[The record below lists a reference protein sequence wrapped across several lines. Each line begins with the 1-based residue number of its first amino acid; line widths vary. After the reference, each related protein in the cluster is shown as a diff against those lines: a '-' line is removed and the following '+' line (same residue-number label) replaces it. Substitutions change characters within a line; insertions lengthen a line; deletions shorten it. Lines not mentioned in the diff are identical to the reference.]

1 VFLSIDK
8 LRKVMKIHVPN
19 HLIIIS
25 MGVFLAL
32 NMFENIIH
40 FSIGRNIKEKDNAN
54 IGIEMPET
62 YDIIKIIF
70 IMFVFAFLQAIF
82 TYYFVIEGY

>member
-1 VFLSIDK
+1 
-8 LRKVMKIHVPN
+8 MKIHIPN

-25 MGVFLAL
+25 MGVFLIL

-40 FSIGRNIKEKDNAN
+40 FSIGRNINEKNNVN
-54 IGIEMPET
+54 IKIELPEY

-70 IMFVFAFLQAIF
+70 IMMIFAFLQAIF
-82 TYYFVIEGY
+82 TYYFIIIGL

>member
-1 VFLSIDK
+1 
-8 LRKVMKIHVPN
+8 MKIHVPN

-25 MGVFLAL
+25 MGVFLVL

-40 FSIGRNIKEKDNAN
+40 FSIGRNIKERENTN
-54 IGIEMPET
+54 IELEIPEK

-82 TYYFVIEGY
+82 TYFFLIIGF

>member
-1 VFLSIDK
+1 
-8 LRKVMKIHVPN
+8 MKIHVPN

-25 MGVFLAL
+25 MGVFLIL

-40 FSIGRNIKEKDNAN
+40 FSIGRNIKEKDNTN
-54 IGIEMPET
+54 IGIELPEY
-62 YDIIKIIF
+62 YDIIKIMF

-82 TYYFVIEGY
+82 TYFFVLAGW

>member
-1 VFLSIDK
+1 
-8 LRKVMKIHVPN
+8 MKIHVPN

-25 MGVFLAL
+25 MGVFLVL

-40 FSIGRNIKEKDNAN
+40 FSIGRNIKERDNTN
-54 IGIEMPET
+54 IELEIPEK

-82 TYYFVIEGY
+82 TYFFLIIGF

>member
-1 VFLSIDK
+1 
-8 LRKVMKIHVPN
+8 MKIHVPN

-25 MGVFLAL
+25 MGVFLVL

-40 FSIGRNIKEKDNAN
+40 FSIGRNIKEKDNSN
-54 IGIEMPET
+54 IELEIPEK

-82 TYYFVIEGY
+82 TYYFLIIGL

>member
-1 VFLSIDK
+1 
-8 LRKVMKIHVPN
+8 MKIHVPN
-19 HLIIIS
+19 HLILIS

-40 FSIGRNIKEKDNAN
+40 FSIGRNIEEKDNAN
-54 IGIEMPET
+54 IGVIEIPEY

-70 IMFVFAFLQAIF
+70 IMVVFAFLQAIF
-82 TYYFVIEGY
+82 TYYFVLAGY

>member
-1 VFLSIDK
+1 
-8 LRKVMKIHVPN
+8 MKIHVPN

-25 MGVFLAL
+25 TGIFLIL

-40 FSIGRNIKEKDNAN
+40 FSIGRDINEKNNAN
-54 IGIEMPET
+54 IKIELPEY

-70 IMFVFAFLQAIF
+70 IMILFAFLQAIF
-82 TYYFVIEGY
+82 TYYFINIWIF

>member
-1 VFLSIDK
+1 
-8 LRKVMKIHVPN
+8 MKIHVPN
-19 HLIIIS
+19 HLILIS

-54 IGIEMPET
+54 IGVIEIPEY
-62 YDIIKIIF
+62 YDIIKIIV
-70 IMFVFAFLQAIF
+70 IMVAFAFLQAIF
-82 TYYFVIEGY
+82 TYYFVLAGY

>member
-1 VFLSIDK
+1 
-8 LRKVMKIHVPN
+8 MKIHVPN

-25 MGVFLAL
+25 MGVFLIL

-40 FSIGRNIKEKDNAN
+40 FSIGRNINEKNNFN
-54 IGIEMPET
+54 IKIELPEY

-70 IMFVFAFLQAIF
+70 IMMVFAFLQAIF
-82 TYYFVIEGY
+82 TYYFIIFGL

>member
-1 VFLSIDK
+1 
-8 LRKVMKIHVPN
+8 MKIRVPN

-25 MGVFLAL
+25 MGVFLVL

-40 FSIGRNIKEKDNAN
+40 FSIGRNIKEKDNSN
-54 IGIEMPET
+54 IGIELPEK

-82 TYYFVIEGY
+82 TYYFLIIGL

>member
-1 VFLSIDK
+1 
-8 LRKVMKIHVPN
+8 MKIHVPN
-19 HLIIIS
+19 HLILIS

-54 IGIEMPET
+54 IGVIEIPEY
-62 YDIIKIIF
+62 YDIIKIIV
-70 IMFVFAFLQAIF
+70 IMIVFAFLQAIF
-82 TYYFVIEGY
+82 TYYFVLAGY

>member
-1 VFLSIDK
+1 
-8 LRKVMKIHVPN
+8 MKTYVPN
-19 HLIIIS
+19 HLILIS
-25 MGVFLAL
+25 MGVFLVL

-54 IGIEMPET
+54 IGNIEIPEY
-62 YDIIKIIF
+62 YDIIKIIV

-82 TYYFVIEGY
+82 TYYFLLKGY

>member
-1 VFLSIDK
+1 MM
-8 LRKVMKIHVPN
+8 MKIHIPN

-25 MGVFLAL
+25 MGVFLVL
-32 NMFENIIH
+32 NIFENIIH
-40 FSIGRNIKEKDNAN
+40 FSIGRNIKEKDNSN
-54 IGIEMPET
+54 IGIELPER

-82 TYYFVIEGY
+82 TYYFLIIGL

>member
-1 VFLSIDK
+1 
-8 LRKVMKIHVPN
+8 MKIHIPN

-25 MGVFLAL
+25 MGVFLVL

-40 FSIGRNIKEKDNAN
+40 FSIGRNIKERDNTN
-54 IGIEMPET
+54 IELEIPEK

-70 IMFVFAFLQAIF
+70 IMLVFAFLQAIF
-82 TYYFVIEGY
+82 TYFFLIIGF

>member
-1 VFLSIDK
+1 
-8 LRKVMKIHVPN
+8 MKIHVPN
-19 HLIIIS
+19 HLILIS

-54 IGIEMPET
+54 IGVIEIPEY

-70 IMFVFAFLQAIF
+70 IMVVFAFLQAIF
-82 TYYFVIEGY
+82 TYYFVLAGY